1 MVVVL
6 GLALRFLADL
16 IYSHNAGP
24 EILEVEAESAL
35 AVLDLLDG
43 LVELAVLVDHKPI
56 VLEHDR
62 RGSAD
67 GQEVGLSEP
76 IGPHCA
82 ILIEFDLQQ
91 LQFLLFLSSVKLFL
105 KVLLLRDLDDLHW
118 TAACLLLLRL
128 DEGLLLFVLRDGWL
142 QLGL

>member
-24 EILEVEAESAL
+24 EILKVEAESAL

-43 LVELAVLVDHKPI
+43 LVELAVFVDHQPI

-76 IGPHCA
+76 I
-82 ILIEFDLQQ
+82 
-91 LQFLLFLSSVKLFL
+91 
-105 KVLLLRDLDDLHW
+105 
-118 TAACLLLLRL
+118 
-128 DEGLLLFVLRDGWL
+128 
-142 QLGL
+142 